1 MLYRKTLPHH
11 GRAFYGSLQ
20 LSRLFQKMHA
30 FGRQMFPC
38 VPRFSAW
45 GVRERVLYHFTPGIP
60 FDRNLFAALGMIPGA
75 FLCALFL
82 LMPYG
87 GWIPALIC
95 AFAGALFAP
104 ATAALKGLDFGL
116 IPTMLW
122 GFMAGMAA
130 YPGVVLPQAAQP
142 EDEPG
147 G

>member
-1 MLYRKTLPHH
+1 MLHRKS
-11 GRAFYGSLQ
+11 ASASWEDVYGSLQ
-20 LSRLFQKMHA
+20 LSRLFRQMHA
-30 FGRQMFPC
+30 LGRQVFPC
-38 VPRFSAW
+38 VPRFGAR
-45 GVRERVLYHFTPGIP
+45 GVRERVLSLTPGIP

-75 FLCALFL
+75 ILCALFL

-142 EDEPG
+142 EDEPAG
-147 G
+147 

>member
-11 GRAFYGSLQ
+11 GRTFYGFLQ

-60 FDRNLFAALGMIPGA
+60 FDRNLFAALGMLPGA
-75 FLCALFL
+75 ILCALFL

-104 ATAALKGLDFGL
+104 ATAALNGLDFGL
-116 IPTMLW
+116 ISTMLW
-122 GFMAGMAA
+122 GFMAGIAA

-142 EDEPG
+142 EDEPEG
-147 G
+147 

>member
-11 GRAFYGSLQ
+11 GRTFYGSLQ

-60 FDRNLFAALGMIPGA
+60 FDRNLFAALGMIPSA
-75 FLCALFL
+75 ILCTLFL

-122 GFMAGMAA
+122 GFMAGMTA

-142 EDEPG
+142 EDEPAG
-147 G
+147 

>member
-11 GRAFYGSLQ
+11 GRTFYGSLQ

-60 FDRNLFAALGMIPGA
+60 FDRNLFAALGMLPSAI
-75 FLCALFL
+75 LCALFL

-87 GWIPALIC
+87 GWIPALIG

-142 EDEPG
+142 EDEPAG
-147 G
+147 

>member
-1 MLYRKTLPHH
+1 
-11 GRAFYGSLQ
+11 
-20 LSRLFQKMHA
+20 
-30 FGRQMFPC
+30 MFPC

-60 FDRNLFAALGMIPGA
+60 FDRNLFAALGMLPGA

-142 EDEPG
+142 EDEPEG
-147 G
+147 

>member
-11 GRAFYGSLQ
+11 GRTFYGSLQ

-122 GFMAGMAA
+122 GFMAGMTA

-142 EDEPG
+142 EDEPAG
-147 G
+147 

>member
-1 MLYRKTLPHH
+1 MAPSSFPAFSRKCTPSE
-11 GRAFYGSLQ
+11 ADVSLC
-20 LSRLFQKMHA
+20 S
-30 FGRQMFPC
+30 
-38 VPRFSAW
+38 
-45 GVRERVLYHFTPGIP
+45 
-60 FDRNLFAALGMIPGA
+60 A

-82 LMPYG
+82 FMPYE

-142 EDEPG
+142 EDEPEG
-147 G
+147 

>member
-11 GRAFYGSLQ
+11 GRTFYGSLQ

-60 FDRNLFAALGMIPGA
+60 FDRNLFAALGMLPSAI
-75 FLCALFL
+75 LCALFL

-122 GFMAGMAA
+122 GFMAGMTA

-142 EDEPG
+142 EDEPAG
-147 G
+147 

>member
-1 MLYRKTLPHH
+1 
-11 GRAFYGSLQ
+11 
-20 LSRLFQKMHA
+20 
-30 FGRQMFPC
+30 MFPC

-45 GVRERVLYHFTPGIP
+45 GVRERVLSLTPGIP

-75 FLCALFL
+75 ILCALFL

-95 AFAGALFAP
+95 AFALFAP

-142 EDEPG
+142 EDEPTG
-147 G
+147 

>member
-11 GRAFYGSLQ
+11 GRTFYGSLQ

-60 FDRNLFAALGMIPGA
+60 FDRNLFAALGMIPSA
-75 FLCALFL
+75 ILCALFL

-122 GFMAGMAA
+122 GFMAGMTA

-142 EDEPG
+142 EDEPAG
-147 G
+147 

>member
-11 GRAFYGSLQ
+11 GRTFYGSLQ

-30 FGRQMFPC
+30 FGGRCFL
-38 VPRFSAW
+38 VFLVSVL
-45 GVRERVLYHFTPGIP
+45 GVGVSVYYI
-60 FDRNLFAALGMIPGA
+60 
-75 FLCALFL
+75 
-82 LMPYG
+82 
-87 GWIPALIC
+87 LIC

-142 EDEPG
+142 EDEPAG
-147 G
+147 

>member
-11 GRAFYGSLQ
+11 GRTFYGSLQ

-45 GVRERVLYHFTPGIP
+45 GVRERVLSLTPGIP

-75 FLCALFL
+75 ILCALFL

-122 GFMAGMAA
+122 GFMAGMTA

-142 EDEPG
+142 EDEPAG
-147 G
+147 

>member
-11 GRAFYGSLQ
+11 GRTFYGSLQ

-30 FGRQMFPC
+30 FGGRCFLVYLVSVLGVC
-38 VPRFSAW
+38 VS
-45 GVRERVLYHFTPGIP
+45 VYYHFTPGIP

-95 AFAGALFAP
+95 AFACALFAP

-122 GFMAGMAA
+122 GFMAGMTA

-142 EDEPG
+142 EDEPAG
-147 G
+147 

>member
-1 MLYRKTLPHH
+1 
-11 GRAFYGSLQ
+11 
-20 LSRLFQKMHA
+20 
-30 FGRQMFPC
+30 
-38 VPRFSAW
+38 
-45 GVRERVLYHFTPGIP
+45 
-60 FDRNLFAALGMIPGA
+60 MIPGA
-75 FLCALFL
+75 ILCALFL

-87 GWIPALIC
+87 GLIC

-142 EDEPG
+142 EDEPAG
-147 G
+147 

>member
-11 GRAFYGSLQ
+11 GRTFYGSLQ

-60 FDRNLFAALGMIPGA
+60 FDRTLFAALGMIPGA

-122 GFMAGMAA
+122 GFMAGIAA

-142 EDEPG
+142 EDEPEG
-147 G
+147 

>member
-11 GRAFYGSLQ
+11 GRTFYGFLQ

-60 FDRNLFAALGMIPGA
+60 FDRNLFAALGMLPGA
-75 FLCALFL
+75 ILCALFL

>member
-1 MLYRKTLPHH
+1 MALSSFPAFSRKCTPSE
-11 GRAFYGSLQ
+11 ADVSLC
-20 LSRLFQKMHA
+20 SSFQ
-30 FGRQMFPC
+30 C
-38 VPRFSAW
+38 VS
-45 GVRERVLYHFTPGIP
+45 VYYHFTPGIP

-122 GFMAGMAA
+122 GFMAGIAA

-142 EDEPG
+142 EDEPEG
-147 G
+147 